1 MVLQFID
8 KDEFIRILDKPTL
21 TQQDIFKVNSYPFLS
36 LAEKCGDIKPSELD
50 TVKTIADKNINGFL
64 NIVTTVL
71 GLQNKDVFRRILQS
85 YPYPTL
91 IATLKKEYSGKEFL
105 STATTVITKVMLT
118 QSLGNCTAS
127 KLINIKLD
135 GKMPQKFMSF
145 RQMTGDEWFSN
156 FVDIKLGSFCK
167 IFEKCG
173 LDAAISHLF
182 ASVGYSFYYNN
193 PSRYDISACLTE
205 NEAIHK
211 VLDNA
216 LRGQN
221 DNIRQNYNQKGELL
235 FKDI

>member
-36 LAEKCGDIKPSELD
+36 LAEKCG
-50 TVKTIADKNINGFL
+50 
-64 NIVTTVL
+64 
-71 GLQNKDVFRRILQS
+71 
-85 YPYPTL
+85 
-91 IATLKKEYSGKEFL
+91 
-105 STATTVITKVMLT
+105 
-118 QSLGNCTAS
+118 
-127 KLINIKLD
+127 
-135 GKMPQKFMSF
+135 
-145 RQMTGDEWFSN
+145 
-156 FVDIKLGSFCK
+156 
-167 IFEKCG
+167 

-205 NEAIHK
+205 NDAIAK

-221 DNIRQNYNQKGELL
+221 DNVRQNYNQKGELL

>member
-8 KDEFIRILDKPTL
+8 KNEFLRILEKPTL
-21 TQQDIFKVNSYPFLS
+21 TQQDIFKVNSYPYLS
-36 LAEKCGDIKPSELD
+36 LAEKCGDIKPSEME
-50 TVKTIADKNINGFL
+50 TVKAIADKNINGFL
-64 NIVTTVL
+64 NIVTMVL
-71 GLQNKDVFRRILQS
+71 GLQNKEVFRLALQS
-85 YPYPTL
+85 YPYPEL
-91 IATLKKEYSGKEFL
+91 IAKLKEQYSGIKFQ
-105 STATTVITKVMLT
+105 SNATKVITKVMLT
-118 QSLGNCTAS
+118 QSLGNC
-127 KLINIKLD
+127 KVNRLIDVKLD

-156 FVDIKLGSFCK
+156 FVDVKLGSFGT

-193 PSRYDISACLTE
+193 PSKYDISACLTE
-205 NEAIHK
+205 NDAIAK
-211 VLDNA
+211 ILQNA
-216 LRGQN
+216 VTGKN